1 MVEGN
6 INNIKMGSGNRVTD
20 VEKDSYR
27 GAGGGV
33 NWETGIDIY
42 PLVYIK

>member
-20 VEKDSYR
+20 VEKELTAIR

-33 NWETGIDIY
+33 NWETGIDTHW
-42 PLVYIK
+42 YI